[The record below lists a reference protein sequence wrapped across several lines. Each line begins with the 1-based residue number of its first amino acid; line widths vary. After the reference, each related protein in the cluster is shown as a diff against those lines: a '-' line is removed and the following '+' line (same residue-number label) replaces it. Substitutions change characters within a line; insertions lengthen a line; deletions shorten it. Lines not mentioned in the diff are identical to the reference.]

1 MLQTLQLLLDLLP
14 FQVACGTQ
22 QSCPHRATPGA
33 MSELPAT
40 AGWRLQQLCRTDGP
54 LGWHRDYCAHDH
66 ASSAFMAP
74 PASRS
79 LRLHLQH
86 IPEDLSCLRLPCRV
100 VRPLWGRRPLA
111 LRLTRAHFVIRQS
124 EGQTK
129 RQVLRLA
136 PGRRVAR
143 LVWRQRLL
151 ASNEVTFACIS
162 LRGKAPG
169 SSPDP
174 WPACPVART
183 SRETRCRRGLRPHA
197 RPATPR
203 SLTV

>member
-1 MLQTLQLLLDLLP
+1 MTSFDSRSPAGHNNHVRTVRPPVRCSSSLPLRVGAYNSYAEPMVLWGGTETTAPMPPLHSWLLL
-14 FQVACGTQ
+14 QAVHCVST
-22 QSCPHRATPGA
+22 CNT
-33 MSELPAT
+33 
-40 AGWRLQQLCRTDGP
+40 
-54 LGWHRDYCAHDH
+54 
-66 ASSAFMAP
+66 
-74 PASRS
+74 S
-79 LRLHLQH
+79 LK
-86 IPEDLSCLRLPCRV
+86 IWLPCRV
-100 VRPLWGRRPLA
+100 VRPFWGRRLLA
-111 LRLTRAHFVIRQS
+111 LGLTRAHSVIRQS

-143 LVWRQRLL
+143 LVWGQRLL

-183 SRETRCRRGLRPHA
+183 SRETRCRRGLRPRA
-197 RPATPR
+197 RPATPC